1 MVLRVYQ
8 LSKKVIV
15 VSFSFAWEV
24 IWEDMGVDLH
34 QDVLRPYL
42 VTQGIVY
49 AEVRTVGI
57 AIAKTLVAMD

>member
-1 MVLRVYQ
+1 MSL
-8 LSKKVIV
+8 
-15 VSFSFAWEV
+15 SFAWEV

-57 AIAKTLVAMD
+57 AIAKTLVATD

>member
-1 MVLRVYQ
+1 MYQ

-34 QDVLRPYL
+34 RDVLRPYL

-57 AIAKTLVAMD
+57 AIAMTLVAMD